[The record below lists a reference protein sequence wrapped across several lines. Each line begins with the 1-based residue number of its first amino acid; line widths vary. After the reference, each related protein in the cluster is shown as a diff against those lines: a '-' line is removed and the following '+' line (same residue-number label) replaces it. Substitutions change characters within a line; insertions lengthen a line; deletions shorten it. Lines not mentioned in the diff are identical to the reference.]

1 MTTSLLIFAKAPEPG
16 LSKTRLTPLLDAE
29 EAAAVH
35 EQLSR
40 RVFQAIATSQLSIV
54 LWGASQHPTLV
65 AWAAQSGWPLR
76 QQQGDDL
83 GERMAHALA
92 DELAAGAERAILI
105 GTDCPLMSANYVAQ
119 AEAALAS
126 ADVVLGPA
134 EDGGYVLIGCSRA
147 VPEIFREIEW
157 GTNRVL
163 EQTLKSASQAQLR
176 VSQLDTLWDV
186 DRPEDWLRYLA
197 LQAAEKEKTTD
208 GV

>member
-1 MTTSLLIFAKAPEPG
+1 
-16 LSKTRLTPLLDAE
+16 
-29 EAAAVH
+29 
-35 EQLSR
+35 
-40 RVFQAIATSQLSIV
+40 
-54 LWGASQHPTLV
+54 
-65 AWAAQSGWPLR
+65 
-76 QQQGDDL
+76 
-83 GERMAHALA
+83 MAHALA

-147 VPEIFREIEW
+147 VPEFFREIEW
-157 GTNRVL
+157 GAHQVLGNRPEVGFPGWA
-163 EQTLKSASQAQLR
+163 QGVSAN
-176 VSQLDTLWDV
+176 TLWDV

>member
-16 LSKTRLTPLLDAE
+16 LSKTRLMPLLDAE

-54 LWGASQHPTLV
+54 LWGASRHPTLV

-76 QQQGDDL
+76 QQQGDNL

-105 GTDCPLMSANYVAQ
+105 GTDCP
-119 AEAALAS
+119 
-126 ADVVLGPA
+126 
-134 EDGGYVLIGCSRA
+134 
-147 VPEIFREIEW
+147 
-157 GTNRVL
+157 
-163 EQTLKSASQAQLR
+163 
-176 VSQLDTLWDV
+176 
-186 DRPEDWLRYLA
+186 
-197 LQAAEKEKTTD
+197 
-208 GV
+208 

>member
-1 MTTSLLIFAKAPEPG
+1 M
-16 LSKTRLTPLLDAE
+16 PLLDAQ
-29 EAAAVH
+29 EAAAAH

-40 RVFQAIATSQLSIV
+40 RIFQALATSQLSIV

-65 AWAAQSGWPLR
+65 DWAAQCGWPLR
-76 QQQGDDL
+76 LQQGDDL
-83 GERMAHALA
+83 GERMAQALA
-92 DELAAGAERAILI
+92 DALAGGAERAILI
-105 GTDCPLMSANYVAQ
+105 GTDCPLMSASYVAQ

-147 VPEIFREIEW
+147 APEIFRGIEW

-163 EQTLKSASQAQLR
+163 EQTLKSAAQAHLR
-176 VSQLDTLWDV
+176 VTLLDTLWDV
-186 DRPEDWLRYLA
+186 DRPEDWRRFLA
-197 LQAAEKEKTTD
+197 LQAAEKTKTTD

>member
-1 MTTSLLIFAKAPEPG
+1 VTTSLLIFAKAPEPG
-16 LSKTRLTPLLDAE
+16 LSKTRLMPLLDAE

-54 LWGASQHPTLV
+54 LWGASHDPTLV

-157 GTNRVL
+157 GTHRVL
-163 EQTLKSASQAQLR
+163 EQTLKSASQARLR

>member
-16 LSKTRLTPLLDAE
+16 LSKTRLMPLLDAE
-29 EAAAVH
+29 EAAAIH

-40 RVFQAIATSQLSIV
+40 RVFQAIATSQLRIV

-65 AWAAQSGWPLR
+65 SWAAQSGWPLR

-105 GTDCPLMSANYVAQ
+105 GTDCPLMNAHYVAQ

-157 GTNRVL
+157 GTHRVL
-163 EQTLKSASQAQLR
+163 EQTLKSASQARLR

>member
-1 MTTSLLIFAKAPEPG
+1 M
-16 LSKTRLTPLLDAE
+16 PLLGAE